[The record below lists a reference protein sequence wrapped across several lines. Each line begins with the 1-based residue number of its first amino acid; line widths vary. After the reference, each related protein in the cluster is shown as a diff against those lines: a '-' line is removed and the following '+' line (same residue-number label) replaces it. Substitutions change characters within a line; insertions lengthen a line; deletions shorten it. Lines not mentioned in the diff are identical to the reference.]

1 MTVIIIVSINNSAM
15 AVLAKG
21 PLIVV
26 PQIKG
31 RAGWVKHHSFVT
43 STLVSSILA
52 KLFANYSVVKIQI
65 EMVEIVID

>member
-15 AVLAKG
+15 VVLAKG

-31 RAGWVKHHSFVT
+31 RTKWGKASQFRDIPSGK
-43 STLVSSILA
+43 
-52 KLFANYSVVKIQI
+52 
-65 EMVEIVID
+65 